1 MCDRSWSIA
10 GHRRNAVKQGITYA
24 LLAAALFGASTPFAK
39 RLLGDVPPLM
49 LAGLLYLGS
58 GLGLSLMLGGRKL
71 IKRSDLDIAWPSKPD
86 WGWLA
91 GAILFGGILGPV
103 LLMYGLTT
111 SNAAT
116 ASLLLNFESVLTA
129 LIAWLVFRE
138 NVDARIA
145 FGMAVIVLGAIVLS
159 WTQDAGEVARGSL
172 LVVAACACWAIDN
185 NLTRKVSANDA
196 MIVAGLKGL
205 IAGGVTLT
213 CALQLGQALPSL
225 DATLAAALLGFFS
238 YGISLALFV
247 LALRH
252 LGAARTGAY
261 FAVAPFLGAALAIVV
276 TQEAVTPQLVMAG
289 MLMALGVY
297 LHLTERHE
305 HVHAHEAVA
314 HEHPHRHDA
323 HHQHRHDFQWDGTEP
338 HTHRHQHDP
347 IVHGHP
353 HFPDIHHLH

>member
-1 MCDRSWSIA
+1 M
-10 GHRRNAVKQGITYA
+10 KQGITYA
-24 LLAAALFGASTPFAK
+24 LVAAALFGASTPFAK
-39 RLLGDVPPLM
+39 RLVGDVPPLM

-58 GLGLSLMLGGRKL
+58 GCGLSLMLGVRKL
-71 IKRSDLDIAWPSKPD
+71 VARGDLDIAWPVKAD

-111 SNAAT
+111 SNAAG

-129 LIAWLVFRE
+129 LIAWFVFRE
-138 NVDARIA
+138 NFDRRIA
-145 FGMAVIVLGAIVLS
+145 FGMVLIVVGAIVLS
-159 WTQDAGEVARGSL
+159 WAPDAGAIAPGSL

-185 NLTRKVSANDA
+185 NLTRKVSASDA

-205 IAGGVTLT
+205 IAGGVSLA
-213 CALQLGQALPSL
+213 CALQLGQSLPSF
-225 DATLAAALLGFFS
+225 DTTLAAALLGFFS
-238 YGISLALFV
+238 YGISLMLFV

-261 FAVAPFLGAALAIVV
+261 FAVAPFFGSVLAIVV
-276 TQEAVTPQLVMAG
+276 AHETVTSQLAAAG
-289 MLMALGVY
+289 ALMALGVY

-305 HVHAHEAVA
+305 HVHAHEAMA
-314 HEHPHRHDA
+314 HEHPHRHDE
-323 HHQHRHDFQWDGTEP
+323 HHRHRHDFPWDGTEP
-338 HTHRHQHDP
+338 HTHVHQDDA

-353 HFPDIHHLH
+353 HFPDIHHRH

>member
-1 MCDRSWSIA
+1 M
-10 GHRRNAVKQGITYA
+10 KQGITYA

-58 GLGLSLMLGGRKL
+58 GLGLSLLLGARKL
-71 IKRSDLDIAWPSKPD
+71 FARGDLDIAWPGKSD

-91 GAILFGGILGPV
+91 GAILSGGILGPV

-111 SNAAT
+111 SNAAI

-129 LIAWLVFRE
+129 LIAWFVFGE

-159 WTQDAGEVARGSL
+159 WAPDNGEVARGSL

-185 NLTRKVSANDA
+185 NLTRKVAANDA

-205 IAGGVTLT
+205 IAGGVSLI
-213 CALQLGQALPSL
+213 CALHLGQALPSY
-225 DATLAAALLGFFS
+225 DTTLAATLLGLFS

-261 FAVAPFLGAALAIVV
+261 FAVAPFFGAVLAIVV
-276 TQEAVTPQLVMAG
+276 TQEAVTPQLVIAG

-297 LHLTERHE
+297 LHLTERHA
-305 HVHAHEAVA
+305 HVHAHETMM
-314 HEHPHRHDA
+314 HEHPHRHDE
-323 HHQHRHDFQWDGTEP
+323 HHQHRHDFQWDGMEP

>member
-1 MCDRSWSIA
+1 M
-10 GHRRNAVKQGITYA
+10 KQGITYA

-58 GLGLSLMLGGRKL
+58 GLGLSMLLGVREIFSRG
-71 IKRSDLDIAWPSKPD
+71 DLDIAWPRKTD
-86 WGWLA
+86 WGWFL
-91 GAILFGGILGPV
+91 GAILFGGVLGPV

-129 LIAWLVFRE
+129 LIAWFVFRE

-159 WTQDAGEVARGSL
+159 WAPDTGEVARGSL
-172 LVVAACACWAIDN
+172 LIVAACACWAIDN

-205 IAGGVTLT
+205 IAGGVSLT
-213 CALQLGQALPSL
+213 CALRLGQVLPSF
-225 DATLAAALLGFFS
+225 DTTLAAALLGFLS

-261 FAVAPFLGAALAIVV
+261 FAVAPFFGAVLAIVV
-276 TQEAVTPQLVMAG
+276 THDAVTPQLVMAG
-289 MLMALGVY
+289 TLMALGVY

-305 HVHAHEAVA
+305 HMHAHKAMA
-314 HEHPHRHDA
+314 HEHPHRHDE